1 MTKNKQTQM
10 TLQNNRL
17 ALLFVAHD
25 GGVMLGAVRDL
36 KRGKERLS
44 YLAPLFSLKAVR
56 ISDGSELTVDSAS
69 GWSDISL
76 VRGAE
81 GGDIMLSDSS
91 VLSRVSVTIKVLV
104 DGDRFV
110 FETYLSNANGEYA
123 LLECDYAALTVDL
136 TDSLDF
142 FSPYGPGEVHPA
154 KKDGGWSLTRSYP
167 SYGASM
173 QYLAL
178 FDRDDRFGIY
188 YGLHDPA
195 PAAKKLCCNTTGEGK
210 TFTIKAFMPLADI
223 KSGTNGQKLCG
234 RLVWQA
240 FDGDWYDAA
249 MLYRDFIENEAE
261 YAPDYD
267 ENGRKGIPDWA
278 RNVCQWFNTR
288 VTEDKPFA
296 DEVIARAKDIGVTTA
311 VHLYYWHQIP
321 FDNDYPHYFP
331 MKSCVVDELKK
342 FHDAG
347 IKVMPYINGRLWD
360 TRDKEDRDFEFTSVA
375 KPWCTK
381 MYDGKPFVETYSSKE
396 KDGSPVELAVMC
408 PSATLW
414 QDKVCEIV
422 TKLFDVGF
430 DAVYIDQIAA
440 AEAKPCT
447 DPHHEHSAGG
457 GEWWCHAYNTLLE
470 RISRTMPDDR
480 MLTTECSA
488 DPYMKHLG
496 GYLSWLWV
504 KNNQVPAFPA
514 IFSDKVISFGTD
526 FRALGKFGYNGYGL
540 EGDLDEGGCRIFAAQ
555 SFLFGQQMGW
565 MLPNVY
571 DIMPYHDYYK
581 TLVRER
587 ETLLDFFNAG
597 RLLRPPVVSDDAPKT
612 VCNYCRE
619 AYNHYVEENAV
630 TSEIWRRNS
639 DGAKVLL
646 AVNSSLEEA
655 HAKFSETGIP
665 DGIYNGVTVRNGA
678 FELTMQPL
686 SMFRIDF

>member
-1 MTKNKQTQM
+1 MTENKQTQM

-81 GGDIMLSDSS
+81 GGDIMLSGSS
-91 VLSRVSVTIKVLV
+91 VLPRVSVTIKVLA

-123 LLECDYAALTVDL
+123 LLECDYTALTVDL

-154 KKDGGWSLTRSYP
+154 KKDGGWSLTQSYP

-261 YAPDYD
+261 YAPD
-267 ENGRKGIPDWA
+267 
-278 RNVCQWFNTR
+278 
-288 VTEDKPFA
+288 
-296 DEVIARAKDIGVTTA
+296 
-311 VHLYYWHQIP
+311 
-321 FDNDYPHYFP
+321 
-331 MKSCVVDELKK
+331 
-342 FHDAG
+342 
-347 IKVMPYINGRLWD
+347 
-360 TRDKEDRDFEFTSVA
+360 
-375 KPWCTK
+375 
-381 MYDGKPFVETYSSKE
+381 
-396 KDGSPVELAVMC
+396 
-408 PSATLW
+408 
-414 QDKVCEIV
+414 
-422 TKLFDVGF
+422 
-430 DAVYIDQIAA
+430 
-440 AEAKPCT
+440 
-447 DPHHEHSAGG
+447 
-457 GEWWCHAYNTLLE
+457 
-470 RISRTMPDDR
+470 
-480 MLTTECSA
+480 
-488 DPYMKHLG
+488 
-496 GYLSWLWV
+496 
-504 KNNQVPAFPA
+504 
-514 IFSDKVISFGTD
+514 
-526 FRALGKFGYNGYGL
+526 
-540 EGDLDEGGCRIFAAQ
+540 
-555 SFLFGQQMGW
+555 
-565 MLPNVY
+565 
-571 DIMPYHDYYK
+571 
-581 TLVRER
+581 
-587 ETLLDFFNAG
+587 
-597 RLLRPPVVSDDAPKT
+597 
-612 VCNYCRE
+612 
-619 AYNHYVEENAV
+619 
-630 TSEIWRRNS
+630 
-639 DGAKVLL
+639 
-646 AVNSSLEEA
+646 
-655 HAKFSETGIP
+655 
-665 DGIYNGVTVRNGA
+665 
-678 FELTMQPL
+678 
-686 SMFRIDF
+686 

>member
-1 MTKNKQTQM
+1 MQNKIQI
-10 TLQNNRL
+10 LSKEL
-17 ALLFVAHD
+17 AIAFEKVN
-25 GGVMLGAVRDL
+25 GGVALTEVTDR
-36 KRGKERLS
+36 KTGKNLLS
-44 YLAPLFSLKAVR
+44 VPSEIFSLKALR
-56 ISDGSELTVDSAS
+56 IADGAEVTVGSLS
-69 GWSDISL
+69 GWSKTDII
-76 VRGAE
+76 
-81 GGDIMLSDSS
+81 GGEDGCDIIFSGNEALK
-91 VLSRVSVTIKVLV
+91 RVSVTVKAQS
-104 DGDRFV
+104 DGRRII

-123 LLECDYAALTVDL
+123 LAECDYPALTVDIAE
-136 TDSLDF
+136 DLDF
-142 FSPYGPGEVHPA
+142 FSPYGPGEVHPVA
-154 KKDGGWSLTRSYP
+154 KEGGWVLNQSYP

-178 FDRDDRFGIY
+178 FDRENKRGVY

-195 PAAKKLCCNTTGEGK
+195 PAAKKLCCRTNADK
-210 TFTIKAFMPLADI
+210 NTFTLKAYQPLADI
-223 KSGTNGQKLCG
+223 KSGSNGQKLCG
-234 RLVWQA
+234 RLVWQG

-249 MLYRDFIENEAE
+249 QLYREFIETEAS
-261 YAPDYD
+261 YAPEYD

-278 RNVCQWFNTR
+278 KHITHWFNTR

-296 DEVIARAKDIGVTTA
+296 DEIIARAKDLGVKTA

-331 MKSCVVDELKK
+331 MKSCVVSELKK
-342 FHDAG
+342 LHDAG
-347 IKVMPYINGRLWD
+347 IRVMPYINGRLWD
-360 TRDKEDRDFEFTSVA
+360 TRDKEDTDFEFTSVA

-381 MYDGKPFVETYSSKE
+381 MYDGKPFIETYSSKE
-396 KDGSPVELAVMC
+396 KDGSKVELAVMC
-408 PSATLW
+408 PSSTLW

-422 TKLFDVGF
+422 TKLFETGF

-447 DPHHEHSAGG
+447 DPNHEHAPGG

-470 RISRTMPDDR
+470 RITRTMPSDR

-488 DPYMKHLG
+488 DPFMKHLG

-540 EGDLDEGGCRIFAAQ
+540 SGDLDEGGCRIFMAQ

-571 DIMPYHDYYK
+571 DIMPYHDFYK
-581 TLVRER
+581 ALVRER

-597 RLLRPPVVSDDAPKT
+597 RLLRPPVVDCSAPKT
-612 VCNYCRE
+612 VCKYCRE
-619 AYNHYVEENAV
+619 AYNNYVEEDAI
-630 TSEIWRRNS
+630 TSQIWQRNS

-646 AVNSSLEEA
+646 ATNTSLEA
-655 HAKFSETGIP
+655 ASAKFTNTGIP
-665 DGIYNGVTVRNGA
+665 DGVYNGVTVKDGA
-678 FELTMQPL
+678 FELEMQPL
-686 SMFRIDF
+686 SLFRIDF

>member
-1 MTKNKQTQM
+1 MSNTLTVKTKQ
-10 TLQNNRL
+10 L
-17 ALLFVAHD
+17 AVSFTATD
-25 GGVMLGAVRDL
+25 GGAALTAVCDL
-36 KRGKERLS
+36 KTGKNMLS
-44 YLAPLFSLKAVR
+44 APAEIFTLKATR
-56 ISDGSELTVDSAS
+56 IETGEELTVGSLS
-69 GWSDISL
+69 GWKNVALIGNDNSGNIILSGNESL
-76 VRGAE
+76 AN
-81 GGDIMLSDSS
+81 
-91 VLSRVSVTIKVLV
+91 VSVTVNALS
-104 DGDRFV
+104 DGNRII
-110 FETYLSNANGEYA
+110 FETYLSNANGVYA
-123 LLECDYAALTVDL
+123 LTECDYTALTVDVG
-136 TDSLDF
+136 DEYDF
-142 FSPYGPGEVHPA
+142 FSPYGPGEVHPVN
-154 KKDGGWSLTRSYP
+154 KEGGWQLTQSYP

-178 FDRDDRFGIY
+178 FDRANKRGIY

-195 PAAKKLCCNTTGEGK
+195 PAAKRLCCK
-210 TFTIKAFMPLADI
+210 TSADKKQFTLKAYQPLADI
-223 KSGTNGQKLCG
+223 KSGNNGQKLCG
-234 RLVWQA
+234 RLIWQA

-249 MLYRDFIENEAE
+249 QLYREFIETEAHYTPE
-261 YAPDYD
+261 YD
-267 ENGRKGIPDWA
+267 EKGRKGIPEWA
-278 RNVCQWFNTR
+278 KNVCHWFNTR

-296 DEVIARAKDIGVTTA
+296 DEVIARAKDLGVTTA

-331 MKSCVVDELKK
+331 MKSCVKDELKK

-360 TRDKEDRDFEFTSVA
+360 TRDKEDQDFEFTSVA

-381 MYDGKPFVETYSSKE
+381 MYDGKPFTETYSSKE
-396 KDGSPVELAVMC
+396 KDGSKVELAVMC
-408 PSATLW
+408 PSTSLW

-422 TKLFDVGF
+422 TKLFDTGF

-447 DPHHEHSAGG
+447 DPNHQHAPGG
-457 GEWWCHAYNTLLE
+457 GEWWCRAYNTLLE
-470 RISRTMPDDR
+470 RLTRTMPEDR

-488 DPYMKHLG
+488 DPFMRHLG

-571 DIMPYHDYYK
+571 DIMPYHDFYK
-581 TLVRER
+581 LLVRER
-587 ETLLDFFNAG
+587 QTLLEFFNAG
-597 RLLRPPVVSDDAPKT
+597 RLLRPPVVTSDAPKT

-619 AYNHYVEENAV
+619 AYDHYVEEDAV
-630 TSEIWRRNS
+630 TSQIWKRNC

-646 AVNSSLEEA
+646 AVNTAFTDA
-655 HAKFSETGIP
+655 HAKFTATGIP
-665 DGIYNGVTVRNGA
+665 DGVYNGVTVKDGA
-678 FELTMQPL
+678 FELTMKPL